1 MLSGTNLLATTHG
14 LARCC
19 WGREQLG
26 VLLNGGDIGT
36 QPIFLAS
43 TLARLANAFTHLGGT
58 WPRTVLVLLLSLLAQ
73 AAGAQPKPQ
82 LWLELRGASSTLAD
96 ETIIYEQAGATTGF
110 DSSFDAAKLRN
121 SSGLNLASLTDDG
134 QQLSINGLPRSAL
147 TASQVVNLFVGV
159 PQDDE
164 YTLLVDKLENF
175 TFATIYLA
183 DAQQQTRQLLT
194 LGATYTFSLTAANT
208 GGTYATSTRFS
219 LVFESADPLPV
230 TLVAFTVQPQGAD
243 GLLEWATAS
252 EQQNAYFQVESSL
265 DGRNFTPLGRVV
277 GAGTS
282 PERHT
287 YQFRDADLARYASPQ
302 IYYRLRQVDT
312 DGASVFSPVRLL
324 AVPTI
329 DFAVVAVPTA
339 VPTGQAL
346 HLLVRTAT
354 AGPAWLRIT
363 DALGRYLGQRALS
376 LPAGTSSIALPE
388 AAWWA
393 PGLYLVRVQQGAQQ
407 QVAKVVRL

>member
-1 MLSGTNLLATTHG
+1 MFISRGNSWQ
-14 LARCC
+14 C
-19 WGREQLG
+19 
-26 VLLNGGDIGT
+26 VV
-36 QPIFLAS
+36 F
-43 TLARLANAFTHLGGT
+43 
-58 WPRTVLVLLLSLLAQ
+58 VLVLGLLTRATHAQ
-73 AAGAQPKPQ
+73 VPQ
-82 LWLELRGASSTLAD
+82 LRLDLQNARSTFPA
-96 ETIIYEQAGATTGF
+96 ETYIYEQEGATTSY
-110 DSSFDAAKLRN
+110 DAQYDAAPPTN
-121 SSGLNLASLTDDG
+121 TSNLNLASLTREG
-134 QQLSINGLPRSAL
+134 QRLSINGLPRSAL

-175 TFATIYLA
+175 AFATIYLV

-219 LVFESADPLPV
+219 LVFEAANPLPV
-230 TLVAFTVQPQGAD
+230 TLVAFTAQLQGAD
-243 GLLEWATAS
+243 GLLEWTTAS

-265 DGRNFTPLGRVV
+265 DGRTFIPLGRVV

-282 PERHT
+282 PERHS
-287 YQFRDADLARYASPQ
+287 YHFRDADLARYAAPR

-312 DGASVFSPVRLL
+312 DGASVFSPMRVLV
-324 AVPTI
+324 VPTA

-363 DALGRYLGQRALS
+363 DALGRYLGQRVLS